1 MAYAIVLTPLTVTL
15 AQADKECSTS
25 VIPVVYAQ
33 RHAVRVSYEEEVEM
47 YRQSSKAE
55 ASITMC

>member
-47 YRQSSKAE
+47 YGQVRKLRQA
-55 ASITMC
+55 